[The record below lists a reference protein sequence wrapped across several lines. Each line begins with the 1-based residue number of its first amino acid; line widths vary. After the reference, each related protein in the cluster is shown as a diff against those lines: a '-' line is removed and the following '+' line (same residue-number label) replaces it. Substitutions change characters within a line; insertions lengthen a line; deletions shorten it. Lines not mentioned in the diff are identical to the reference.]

1 MRANRGNSLFCKLFT
16 QNSFATHFQS
26 RKIFSLVLFFILAS
40 SSSLSAFAFTDST
53 TSIEQNEE
61 ISNTQISI
69 REISSYKISV
79 SEFFSLSTNG
89 IESDEQ
95 NQQQPADVRKSKH
108 IQIFI
113 KEKWGLGD
121 GDYNKRLALEK
132 QNADKKAM
140 NSV

>member
-1 MRANRGNSLFCKLFT
+1 MRANRGNSLFYKFFR
-16 QNSFATHFQS
+16 QNSFATHFQC
-26 RKIFSLVLFFILAS
+26 RKIFSMVLFFILAS
-40 SSSLSAFAFTDST
+40 SSSISAFAFTDST

-69 REISSYKISV
+69 REISSYKVSV
-79 SEFFSLSTNG
+79 LESFSLSTNG
-89 IESDEQ
+89 IESDEN

-132 QNADKKAM
+132 TKCRQKRQ
-140 NSV
+140 